1 MEKVV
6 IVDDDEKMSALL
18 VRYLGEFGFEVVS
31 MSRPSEALALLGQ
44 SRFDIAILDVMLPE
58 MDGFELLK
66 KIREI
71 DDLPI
76 IMLTAR
82 GELPDRVLGL
92 ELGSDDYIKK
102 PFEPRELVARIR
114 AILRRRKANGDV
126 VSDSSVIKVAGIVLN
141 RATFSVTVDG
151 VPIEL
156 TTSEFQLLDIFLS
169 SPRIVFPREVL
180 MDKLRGSSIGAFDR
194 SIDVLVSR
202 LRTQLQDDSRNPR
215 FIKTIHGIGYVFMA
229 E

>member
-92 ELGSDDYIKK
+92 ELGSDDYIQK